1 MVFSPWCQPS
11 AIRLEPADLDVLE
24 AGTEW
29 CTGGHSMQGL
39 DENAGES
46 PLTKTNTFVAE
57 PRAWQRT
64 LSPQEVG
71 QSGMQKRSAWLL
83 CVTTLPP
90 TSLAPEDP
98 GASFCLCEGS
108 RPSFRGSHM
117 LYGKGTQNFSLILSV
132 RILKSQVIL
141 NIIKLITENFHHKLK
156 SLQRM

>member
-1 MVFSPWCQPS
+1 MVSSPWCQPS
-11 AIRLEPADLDVLE
+11 AIKLEPADLDVLE

-90 TSLAPEDP
+90 TSLAFPFQEY
-98 GASFCLCEGS
+98 AVLA
-108 RPSFRGSHM
+108 
-117 LYGKGTQNFSLILSV
+117 ILSDSYPPLFGTFQCITHPFAT
-132 RILKSQVIL
+132 RHQVQAPML
-141 NIIKLITENFHHKLK
+141 PFDLHV
-156 SLQRM
+156 